1 MSRSSSLSPDLERL
15 VGPAVATPI
24 PPAPPAST
32 ADQLPVSRRGFLQ
45 RLGLGAATVFVVA
58 DGVVAYRAWDQGV
71 LSEGKGPA
79 FEALADWQSFE
90 GPEAAV
96 AAAVLAASAHNTQP
110 WAFAISGD
118 QVDVFADRTRTTGA
132 NDALLREFHV
142 SLGCAIE
149 NLVLAAEAN
158 GYATAVALDPGTS
171 PDLVATVNLSAGTPV
186 ASDLYE
192 AIAKRRSNRSQFT
205 NDPMPSSA
213 MESMRLLAVSG
224 TDLVWLTDPTDR
236 AGFADLLVDATR
248 AHIGDEEQSKA
259 SFEWWRNDRD
269 QIEDHK
275 DGLNIDGVGLPPIV
289 RTLGKI
295 LPGVSREAADAT
307 FLDATRKQADTAAAF
322 GIITVDDPSS
332 LQQQLTG
339 GRLLQRLHLW
349 AAANDLGFQHMNQ
362 ITERIDR
369 DRQLRNTQT
378 FEQPLADLAGAR
390 TLAAF
395 RVGTPTVDSMASP
408 RRPVS
413 EVLR

>member
-1 MSRSSSLSPDLERL
+1 MSSQDLRSLDGTGAVAIIEPASPLPSPDQISAEPL
-15 VGPAVATPI
+15 
-24 PPAPPAST
+24 
-32 ADQLPVSRRGFLQ
+32 SRRGFLH

-71 LSEGKGPA
+71 LSEGDGPA
-79 FEALADWQSFE
+79 FEALEDWQSFQ

-96 AAAVLAASAHNTQP
+96 AAAVLAASAHNAQP

-118 QVDVFADRTRTTGA
+118 RVDVFADRTRTTGA
-132 NDALLREFHV
+132 NDALLREFHI
-142 SLGCAIE
+142 SLGCALE

-158 GYATAVALDPGTS
+158 GYVTAVALDPGTS
-171 PDLVATVNLSAGTPV
+171 PDLVATVTLSAGTPMV
-186 ASDLYE
+186 SKLYE
-192 AIAKRRSNRSQFT
+192 VIGRRRSNRSDFT
-205 NDPMPSSA
+205 DDPMPDTVMA
-213 MESMRLLAVSG
+213 SMSLLSVAG
-224 TDLVWLTDPTDR
+224 ADLVWLNDPTAR
-236 AGFADLLVDATR
+236 AGFADLLVQATR
-248 AHIGDEEQSKA
+248 AHVDDEEQSMD

-269 QIEDHK
+269 QIQDHK
-275 DGLNIDGVGLPPIV
+275 DGLNIDGVGLSPMV

-295 LPGVSREAADAT
+295 LPGVDREAADKT
-307 FLDATRKQADTAAAF
+307 FLERTRSQADTAAAF
-322 GIITVDDPSS
+322 GIVTVDDPYS
-332 LQQQLTG
+332 LEQQLTG

-369 DRQLRNTQT
+369 DRQLGNTAT
-378 FEQPLADLAGAR
+378 FEQPLADLAGAG

-408 RRPVS
+408 RRPVA